1 MKHTDSETILTA
13 LQTTEHA
20 TASDLATKTGV
31 SIKKVSAALHHL
43 ISSGK
48 VFHIGEVPISN
59 SRQVNLYSSTKPV
72 AEVMEFKAQTWLSAL
87 MQ

>member
-13 LQTTEHA
+13 LQTTGQA
-20 TASDLATKTGV
+20 TASDLASKTGV

-59 SRQVNLYSSTKPV
+59 SREVNLYSAIKPV
-72 AEVMEFKAQTWLSAL
+72 TEVMKFKAQTWFSAL
-87 MQ
+87 M